1 VEVGMEKVVDVTS
14 ARRQF
19 GTILDEVFHKGD
31 IFTIARKG
39 KALAKIV
46 PLEQPK
52 NVESI
57 SSQQNNLIKEF
68 NSLPYI
74 GINKDPV
81 EILRSMREQK
91 RIKATTIHHDI

>member
-1 VEVGMEKVVDVTS
+1 MEVGMEKVVDVTS

-57 SSQQNNLIKEF
+57 SSQQNNYA
-68 NSLPYI
+68 LPI
-74 GINKDPV
+74 FKLLKRTLKTWCRTI
-81 EILRSMREQK
+81 SCMRM
-91 RIKATTIHHDI
+91 TTEN